1 MPADKSTKKQVVV
14 IQCDEA
20 VHQVCSGFMCEH
32 AFNARLDAFEGYPEG
47 TRYMSISCGGCPGRA
62 TLRKLKNI
70 TNNLKKREQRG
81 KEDVMVHL
89 STCITRS
96 STHGPRCPNI
106 EYIKGQIER
115 AGYDF
120 VEDSRI
126 SPIATKRR
134 AEGMYQ

>member
-1 MPADKSTKKQVVV
+1 MPADVTNKKQVVV
-14 IQCDEA
+14 IQCDGA
-20 VHQVCSGFMCEH
+20 VHEVCGGFMCEH
-32 AFNARLDAFEGYPEG
+32 DFNARLDAFRGYPEG

-70 TNNLKKREQRG
+70 TKNLKKREQREPG
-81 KEDVMVHL
+81 DVMVHL

-96 STHGPRCPNI
+96 STHGPRCPHI
-106 EYIKGQIER
+106 DYIKGQIER
-115 AGYDF
+115 AGYDY

-126 SPIATKRR
+126 SPIASKRR